1 MDPESDQRGRELEV
15 GFLLVELSLLL
26 LLQTPIKR
34 DSPQPK
40 RSKSGNSP
48 DLLKQRPVSR
58 RRLDLQLNLRAR
70 IPNLRPLDKQMQI
83 KDSLV
88 NNDNKIKQLVR
99 SPRTM
104 GRPHGMIVK
113 IQGGEAQITSTCT
126 TRPMCINRV
135 GKARP
140 AESGIPMI
148 MVLDSQ

>member
-1 MDPESDQRGRELEV
+1 MEV

-40 RSKSGNSP
+40 RSKSSNSP
-48 DLLKQRPVSR
+48 DLLKRRPVSR
-58 RRLDLQLNLRAR
+58 RMLDLQLNPRAR

-88 NNDNKIKQLVR
+88 NNDNKMKQLVR
-99 SPRTM
+99 SPRTI

-113 IQGGEAQITSTCT
+113 IHRGEAHVILTWNP
-126 TRPMCINRV
+126 RPMCTCLLRQASPDSEIF
-135 GKARP
+135 
-140 AESGIPMI
+140 MI
-148 MVLDSQ
+148 RMLDSQ